1 MGVAVGVTTGMSVN
15 FCQRRGVGRCRGVPR
30 PWPRCRC
37 WCSSRRSG
45 RCRRRSGCWCPSR
58 GGAVGVGVGVGAFS
72 PNAAT
77 VRLRSSACTQPRREL
92 SARLGP
98 TSPPL
103 PLADDVAKQ
112 HLARGCI
119 LRVLARSAA
128 LPARRADRPQL
139 RFFSPTISQPR
150 FRCSVN
156 CVKNVADN
164 FFSFWALF
172 SSRAASALPLA

>member
-1 MGVAVGVTTGMSVN
+1 MESRGLGLGADVGVAVGVAVGVDVGVAV
-15 FCQRRGVGRCRGVPR
+15 GVGVGV
-30 PWPRCRC
+30 
-37 WCSSRRSG
+37 
-45 RCRRRSGCWCPSR
+45 
-58 GGAVGVGVGVGAFS
+58 AVGVGVGVGAFS

-77 VRLRSSACTQPRREL
+77 VRLRSSACTQPRCGL